1 MTGQE
6 KAEAVLGPSADLVRL
21 ADSLD
26 STLSGVVWGT
36 EGTGKTLF
44 VLRDW
49 PLPILV
55 LNLDRALT
63 RAHLYDPVSG
73 KPLPEGRVNNIFV
86 KNMREDITAIDHMQ
100 ATQIKNGIEDIL
112 TRNLDWLRGG
122 TLLLDGGTMFRS
134 VLKMSDATIAK
145 AVEAGKRWNPKE
157 KEQVNVYHGA
167 LISRIADAGINFV
180 VTAHAAFEWKMQLAE
195 GAEKPQLTRQHTLYP
210 KFDDIA
216 FERTAFSILLFKR
229 CGCGRNIVN
238 QDGSCSA
245 AGTGDSTHTG
255 RSHVGRIVTNKYNT
269 SVEGKEYPNLSYKML
284 NILAFDRKTAA
295 LL

>member
-1 MTGQE
+1 MT
-6 KAEAVLGPSADLVRL
+6 KAGPSADLVRL
-21 ADSLD
+21 VDSLD
-26 STLSGVVWGT
+26 TTLSGVVWGT

-73 KPLPEGRVNNIFV
+73 KPLPQERLDNIFV
-86 KNMREDITAIDHMQ
+86 KNMREDITAVDHMQ
-100 ATQIKNGIEDIL
+100 AVQIKNGIEDIL
-112 TRNLDWLRGG
+112 TRNLDWLKGG

-134 VLKMSDATIAK
+134 VLKMADQTIAK
-145 AVEAGKRWNPKE
+145 AIEAGKRWNPRE

-167 LISRIADAGINFV
+167 LISRVADAGINFV
-180 VTAHAAFEWKMQLAE
+180 ITAHAAFEWKMVQTE
-195 GAEKPQLTRQHTLYP
+195 GADRPQLTRMHTLYP

-229 CGCGRNIVN
+229 CECGRNIVN

-245 AGTGDSTHTG
+245 AGTGESK
-255 RSHVGRIVTNKYNT
+255 HVGRIHVARIVNNKYNT
-269 SVEGKEYPNLSYKML
+269 STEGKEFVNLSYRL
-284 NILAFDRKTAA
+284 LHTLAFDREKAA